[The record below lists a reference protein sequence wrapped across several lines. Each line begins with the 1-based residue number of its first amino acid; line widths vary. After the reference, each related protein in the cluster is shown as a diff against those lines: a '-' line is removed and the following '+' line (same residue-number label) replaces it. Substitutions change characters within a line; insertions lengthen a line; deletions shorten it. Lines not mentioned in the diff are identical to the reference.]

1 MAFLDNSGDILL
13 DAVLTDEGRK
23 RLAAGDGS
31 FRIVKFALGDTEIDY
46 ALYQNSNSA
55 AGRHP
60 SGSAYYD
67 LSILQTPVLEAF
79 TNNTANMN
87 SKLISYAQNDLLY
100 LPVILLNNVM
110 ANKQTADTITAPAPG
125 SAAWNTIT
133 GTPAGGYLVT
143 ADNTTSNLFQTVA
156 AVNGVLMADDQHVTS
171 TDSQIVFDE
180 GLNSTVL
187 NSMIMPTGDPRVETE
202 YIVEVDNRL
211 FNVMPAIQ
219 PDGNQMTMAS
229 PSFIDDDNIA
239 SYYFAL
245 NRDQN
250 YFALSGRQSEVLPY
264 WAMSDQGGD
273 NRADN
278 NTPLGDRTTGTGRYG
293 SRFGFR
299 LNTTLDVQTSTTLFN
314 TLGSTIAAAYT
325 GASKNYRFIDTVIRV
340 TGYMTGYRVDIPLR
354 ILKNYT

>member
-1 MAFLDNSGDILL
+1 MAFLDNSGDIIL

-23 RLAAGDGS
+23 RMAAGDGS
-31 FRIVKFALGDTEIDY
+31 FRIVKFALGDDEIDY

-67 LSILQTPVLEAF
+67 LSILQSPILEAF
-79 TNNTANMN
+79 TNNTSNMN

-110 ANKQTADTITAPAPG
+110 ANKQTADTITAPATW
-125 SAAWNTIT
+125 SSIT
-133 GTPAGGYLVT
+133 GTPVGGYLVT
-143 ADNTTSNLFQTVA
+143 ADNTTSNLFGNA
-156 AVNGVLMADDQHVTS
+156 NANNGVLMADDDHVTS
-171 TDSQIVFDE
+171 EDSQLVFDE
-180 GLNSTVL
+180 GLNTTLLSAQ
-187 NSMIMPTGDPRVETE
+187 IMPSGDPRVETE

-211 FNVMPAIQ
+211 FNVMPAIS

-250 YFALSGRQSEVLPY
+250 YFALSGRQSSILPY
-264 WAMSDQGGD
+264 WEMSDQGGD

-299 LNTTLDVQTSTTLFN
+299 LNTTLDVQTSTTLFS
-314 TLGSTIAAAYT
+314 TLGGTITADYLNT
-325 GASKNYRFIDTVIRV
+325 GNLNYRFIDTVVRV